1 MKKKK
6 QISLRSGLVT
16 TVLLC
21 WMLPMIFMLMMGVIL
36 LGRSYRKSARESV
49 DADATLVMQ
58 QINYIFTSTS
68 TGVAIWVTIGVYKST
83 SCFGVDIV
91 MIRE

>member
-21 WMLPMIFMLMMGVIL
+21 WLLPMIFMLMMGVIL

-58 QINYIFTSTS
+58 QIQMDLEDVIDDS
-68 TGVAIWVTIGVYKST
+68 KSV
-83 SCFGVDIV
+83 SYDGDV
-91 MIRE
+91 RQA

>member
-1 MKKKK
+1 MRQESMKKKK

-36 LGRSYRKSARESV
+36 LGRCYRKSARESV

-58 QINYIFTSTS
+58 QIQMDS
-68 TGVAIWVTIGVYKST
+68 
-83 SCFGVDIV
+83 DILRFRFFATRCV
-91 MIRE
+91 PAWYWPSPEH